1 MEGIGSEAVGGVALC
16 VEGLP
21 EVEPDDPEDGAM
33 TDLGSWHLVV
43 AQ

>member
-1 MEGIGSEAVGGVALC
+1 MEGIGSEAVGSVALC

-21 EVEPDDPEDGAM
+21 EVEPDDPEDGPV
-33 TDLGSWHLVV
+33 TDPGTRHLVE